1 MRETS
6 AARNGPGGVAASKAS
21 SVNRAGP
28 SRSMRTSKT
37 VIEIDDSSD
46 NDDGI
51 EILSRRV
58 LSGAS
63 VACELFDFRDF
74 FVSAVEHFQF
84 GPIQHYVCE
93 STCNRISNKHFLYP
107 YF

>member
-1 MRETS
+1 MRERS
-6 AARNGPGGVAASKAS
+6 AARNGPGGVAASKGS

-28 SRSMRTSKT
+28 SRSMRTGRT

-51 EILSRRV
+51 EFLSRRV
-58 LSGAS
+58 LSGAL
-63 VACELFDFRDF
+63 VACELIAFRDF
-74 FVSAVEHFQF
+74 FVSAVEHPQF
-84 GPIQHYVCE
+84 GPINRYVSE
-93 STCNRISNKHFLYP
+93 TTCNRISTTLFLYP